1 MLFFC
6 FHRFQLKS
14 SKVSQYG
21 TLFHDMIFPDP
32 YYRDADKEVKTGE
45 EENDWKNAL
54 KIPLK
59 INGSGL
65 GGSSINSDVKLA
77 EEKREWYYVPYYETH
92 IMEKPI
98 WKR

>member
-1 MLFFC
+1 M
-6 FHRFQLKS
+6 
-14 SKVSQYG
+14 
-21 TLFHDMIFPDP
+21 
-32 YYRDADKEVKTGE
+32 E
-45 EENDWKNAL
+45 NAL

-77 EEKREWYYVPYYETH
+77 KEKREWYYVPYYETH